1 MSRFLN
7 ALLMGAIAA
16 TVAQAALRENRKQEN
31 QPMLKAVVHV
41 NFADAERQGHGLKNI
56 ANILKE
62 APDSQIEVVC
72 HGAGISLLV
81 KDQTKHADQI
91 QTLIKQGVQFA
102 ACQNTM
108 KEKNISNDNL
118 LQGITTVP
126 SGAVE
131 VIRKQQQGFGYF
143 KP

>member
-7 ALLMGAIAA
+7 VLLMCAIAA

-56 ANILKE
+56 
-62 APDSQIEVVC
+62 
-72 HGAGISLLV
+72 
-81 KDQTKHADQI
+81 
-91 QTLIKQGVQFA
+91 
-102 ACQNTM
+102 
-108 KEKNISNDNL
+108 SNDNL